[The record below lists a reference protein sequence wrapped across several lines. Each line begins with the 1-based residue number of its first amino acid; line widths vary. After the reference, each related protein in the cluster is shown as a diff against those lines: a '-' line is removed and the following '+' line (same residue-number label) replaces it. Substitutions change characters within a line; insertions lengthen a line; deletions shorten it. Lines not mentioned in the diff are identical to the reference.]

1 MFSCFFPVD
10 KKGGGNDTE
19 YVRIFEIIC
28 YKRGGETKIMIKSV
42 PRKLQGFT
50 LIELL
55 IVIAIL
61 GILAAAVL
69 IAINPTKRTGQ
80 ARDAGRKNDIASIV
94 TEVQAY
100 YTTPGQGIYPAWIT
114 PACGADIGGLTIL
127 TTSGGLKQVPKDPKA
142 GYNYCYA
149 SLASEVSVYA
159 SLEQPTVTT
168 NVLWC
173 WRSQAANPVEAA
185 TCAP

>member
-1 MFSCFFPVD
+1 
-10 KKGGGNDTE
+10 
-19 YVRIFEIIC
+19 
-28 YKRGGETKIMIKSV
+28 MIKSV

-100 YTTPGQGIYPAWIT
+100 YTTPGQGVYPSRDAGVSCST
-114 PACGADIGGLTIL
+114 TIGGLTVL
-127 TTSGGLKQVPKDPKA
+127 TTSGGLKQVPTDPKS

-149 SLASEVSVYA
+149 TALVSSVGEASVYA
-159 SLEQPTVTT
+159 TLEQPTVST
-168 NVLWC
+168 NTLWC
-173 WRSQAANPVEAA
+173 WKSVASNPVETTAA
-185 TCAP
+185 GCAP

>member
-1 MFSCFFPVD
+1 
-10 KKGGGNDTE
+10 
-19 YVRIFEIIC
+19 
-28 YKRGGETKIMIKSV
+28 MIKSV
-42 PRKLQGFT
+42 PRKLKGFT

-69 IAINPTKRTGQ
+69 VAINPTKRTGQ

-100 YTTPGQGIYPAWIT
+100 YTTPGQGVYPATTGT
-114 PACGADIGGLTIL
+114 PCNGGTNLNGLSIL
-127 TTSGGLKQVPKDPKA
+127 TTSGGLKQLPQDPKA

-149 SLASEVSVYA
+149 SSGGEVSVYA
-159 SLEQPTVTT
+159 SLEQPTVTA
-168 NVLWC
+168 NNIWC
-173 WRSQAANPVEAA
+173 WRSNSTNPSEAVA
-185 TCAP
+185 CVP